1 MVALPHRIISAIAK
15 RITASLEFRCGDARF
30 ISSSTGEL
38 TVKFL
43 ELLVLDPSSKPSS
56 LQLFGEAGADAITA
70 AIEND
75 PLKAS
80 QRKLFQLEALRHS
93 LLTPVVLPSGRASEL
108 TSPDPSISP
117 TIATIGMVFVAC

>member
-1 MVALPHRIISAIAK
+1 MEMR
-15 RITASLEFRCGDARF
+15 ASFRQP
-30 ISSSTGEL
+30 GEL

-80 QRKLFQLEALRHS
+80 QRELFQLEALRHGNCS
-93 LLTPVVLPSGRASEL
+93 TPGLCSG
-108 TSPDPSISP
+108 TPYD
-117 TIATIGMVFVAC
+117 